1 MSLMLFDTLQA
12 EQISLRS
19 FVCNLGDSRFIV
31 RTCEKQVCTLR
42 VSPSK
47 TLRVCLAARFALTQ
61 SLWVRETVRSS
72 AKAHSSRWALTA
84 KPSCSAA
91 VSPGGKP
98 SSELLAVSPTRA
110 EVSTPVALLRD
121 CPSLVFVYLNVGLT
135 FKLSQAAKAL
145 ALHTWCY
152 YLWDL
157 FRCLLIFNCIFLNIY
172 ICICAFA
179 RTCQLTVALS
189 RNRLAFIPWLS
200 SEGFSTYLL

>member
-84 KPSCSAA
+84 KPSCS
-91 VSPGGKP
+91 
-98 SSELLAVSPTRA
+98 AVSPTRA